1 MQAEGQIVT
10 ALEAQAVDAAEA
22 WDTVVTNFVDPET
35 VAALES
41 KFDGRGDVG
50 FFKIGGF
57 PGAKRRRF
65 VFTNPELLDSMTQR
79 EVCEEHS
86 VLLRIEAAGDK
97 FGKAGKN
104 IPNLLAGIGVDFD
117 QLGDVLIDAENVAYI
132 ACAPGAPQKAI
143 ERLLPKS
150 LGGANIEATEVGY
163 KPEGTPVEMVVSRTD
178 KREQKK

>member
-1 MQAEGQIVT
+1 MPPRP
-10 ALEAQAVDAAEA
+10 
-22 WDTVVTNFVDPET
+22 WDSCELDPET

-57 PGAKRRRF
+57 PGAKERQF

-104 IPNLLAGIGVDFD
+104 IPNLLAGIGVEFD
-117 QLGDVLIDAENVAYI
+117 QLGDVLIDGDDVAYVPYCCTRR
-132 ACAPGAPQKAI
+132 AT
-143 ERLLPKS
+143 ERPLS
-150 LGGANIEATEVGY
+150 GCTSRSGANIEATEVGY